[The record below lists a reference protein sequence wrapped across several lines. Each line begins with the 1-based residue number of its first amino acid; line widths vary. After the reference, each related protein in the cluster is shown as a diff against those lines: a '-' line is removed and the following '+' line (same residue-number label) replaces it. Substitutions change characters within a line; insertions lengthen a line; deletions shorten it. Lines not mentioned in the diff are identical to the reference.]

1 MNKLT
6 FRHKFEIQWED
17 LRYILKQIY
26 EVGTAQYFTYTTF
39 LFFKKK
45 VEEHWVIRNVK
56 YIYANNEEEAK
67 EKYKQWF
74 FREYKGIIQ
83 GWGDWY
89 LTSNG
94 VDLYTMSDK
103 NISITKTK
111 IIAIDNKYL
120 NVKYEALKENMQAE
134 DFKEWWFDNGRYNR
148 IPE

>member
-1 MNKLT
+1 M
-6 FRHKFEIQWED
+6 
-17 LRYILKQIY
+17 KQIY
-26 EVGTAQYFTYTTF
+26 EVGTAQYFTYTTL

-103 NISITKTK
+103 NINITKTK

-120 NVKYEALKENMQAE
+120 NVKYEELKENMQAE

>member
-1 MNKLT
+1 M
-6 FRHKFEIQWED
+6 
-17 LRYILKQIY
+17 KQIY
-26 EVGTAQYFTYTTF
+26 EVGTAQYFTYTTL

-103 NISITKTK
+103 NINITKTK

-148 IPE
+148 IHLENTCTDEKFRE